1 MKSLDTL
8 EFDARFAALGSA
20 FSATIKPTAT
30 QQPKMVICSTE
41 ALALLD
47 LPPSTALIRTGQWRL
62 VLA

>member
-47 LPPSTALIRTGQWRL
+47 LPPNTAY
-62 VLA
+62 